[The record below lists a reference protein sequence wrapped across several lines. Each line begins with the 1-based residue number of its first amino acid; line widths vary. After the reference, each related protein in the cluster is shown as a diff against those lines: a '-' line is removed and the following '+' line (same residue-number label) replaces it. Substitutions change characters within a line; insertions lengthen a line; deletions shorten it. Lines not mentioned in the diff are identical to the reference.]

1 VTRSYRAIIALAWP
15 ILAVQV
21 TVIASAVVD
30 TAMAGLLSPRDL
42 AAIGLGASIYVTV
55 FVALLGILL
64 GLSPIVAQ
72 LVGANRHAE
81 IGPLVT
87 QALWL
92 ALFLSAPGIVA
103 LIEARW
109 LMQLI
114 GTPPDVQAT
123 AQLYLVGSAL
133 GLPGALVFR
142 VFYTLH
148 SSISRPK
155 VVLWINAAA
164 LLVKVPLNRVFM
176 MGVPGVEPLGAAGA
190 GFASAV
196 VGWLSAAAALALV
209 LRGSWYR
216 SLGIPS
222 LQAPRWRVQ
231 KALLGVGVPIG
242 VMQLTEVA
250 SFTSMALCIARLG
263 PVIAGAHQIAANIA
277 TTIFM
282 VPLALSLATSVVI
295 AQAAGARD
303 EPAARACARAG
314 VHVVVGFAV
323 LATLALLL
331 LRMPIARAYTSDV
344 AVQSVA
350 AALLVWTALSQLGDG
365 VQTLFIAILRAY
377 RVTIPGAVI
386 AIVARWGVGLGGGY
400 WLAYGSP
407 AMGVQGFWCGGTAGF
422 VVAGAAAV
430 SVYLAMRPRLQ
441 DRVTAA
447 FLPR

>member
-1 VTRSYRAIIALAWP
+1 VTRSYRAILALAWP

-21 TVIASAVVD
+21 TVIASAVMD

-42 AAIGLGASIYVTV
+42 AAIGLGASIHVTV

-92 ALFLSAPGIVA
+92 ALFLSAPGIVV
-103 LIEARW
+103 LVEAQW

-142 VFYTLH
+142 VFYILH
-148 SSISRPK
+148 SSISKPK
-155 VVLWINAAA
+155 VVLWINGAA
-164 LLVKVPLNRVFM
+164 LLVKLPLNRVLM
-176 MGVPGVEPLGAAGA
+176 MGVPGVLEPLGAAGA

-216 SLGIPS
+216 SLAIPS
-222 LQAPRWRVQ
+222 RQAPRWRVQ
-231 KALLGVGVPIG
+231 KTLLGVGVPIG
-242 VMQLTEVA
+242 IMQLTEVA
-250 SFTSMALCIARLG
+250 SFTSMALCVARLG
-263 PVIAGAHQIAANIA
+263 PIVAGAHQIAANIA

-303 EPAARACARAG
+303 QLAARAHVRAG
-314 VHVVVGFAV
+314 MRVVVGIAV
-323 LATLALLL
+323 LATAALLV
-331 LRMPIARAYTSDV
+331 LRMPLARAYTSDT

-350 AALLVWTALSQLGDG
+350 ATLLVWTALRQIGDG
-365 VQTLFIAILRAY
+365 VQSLFIAILRAY
-377 RVTIPGAVI
+377 RVTLPGAAI
-386 AIVARWGVGLGGGY
+386 AIVARWGIGLGGGY

-407 AMGVQGFWCGGTAGF
+407 AMGVEGFWCGGTAGF
-422 VVAGAAAV
+422 VVAAAAAV
-430 SVYLAMRPRLQ
+430 SVYLAMRPRL
-441 DRVTAA
+441 AA
-447 FLPR
+447 PDS